1 MIDGQTNDSDFIGR
15 CPTNVERP
23 INCYFLVKKIF
34 IFSKEVGIKNAER
47 IAVAWRKTSFSQF
60 CSQFQCICF

>member
-34 IFSKEVGIKNAER
+34 IFSKEVEIKRENSSSME
-47 IAVAWRKTSFSQF
+47 KDKF
-60 CSQFQCICF
+60 